1 MSLIFQCIPILID
14 ILKDQEIGTSM
25 VLVVSP
31 LNPLMFDQMEK
42 LKATAVPGAAIY
54 ESQTQEMLAEIRN
67 GDYSLVYTS
76 PESMLAS
83 GDQCSLV
90 RSSEQT
96 VK

>member
-1 MSLIFQCIPILID
+1 
-14 ILKDQEIGTSM
+14 M

-54 ESQTQEMLAEIRN
+54 ESQTQEMLEEIRN

-83 GDQCSLV
+83 DHWRSVL
-90 RSSEQT
+90 SSEEFRT
-96 VK
+96 NCEVIVIDEAYCIVYW